1 MRIKEEITYKYV
13 TEDGQVFLNRQDA
26 VDHENFII
34 RLKLNKT
41 VVKIN
46 EYEIYTIN
54 NQQELNALIFENS
67 YGERKTSFPKEGYN
81 FPIQICETHDED
93 YYYFEYILLEE
104 LIEKTSEMLIKLEEI
119 KK

>member
-1 MRIKEEITYKYV
+1 MRIEEEITYKYV
-13 TEDGQVFLNRQDA
+13 TEDGQVFLSRQDA
-26 VDHENFII
+26 VDHENFIL
-34 RLKLNKT
+34 RLKINKT

-67 YGERKTSFPKEGYN
+67 YGGRKTSFPKEGHN
-81 FPIQICETHDED
+81 FPIQICETHDDD

-104 LIEKTSEMLIKLEEI
+104 LIEKTSELLIKLEEI